1 MNPKIA
7 FKNPKTGSNSL
18 EVVEEVLREYEH
30 TLLFVSHD
38 RRFINSVANQI
49 MIIEDC
55 KLKTF
60 KGSYDEY
67 MASKTEVKDR
77 KKEQIKEEILRL
89 ETRLTE
95 VISKISMPSKKD
107 DPKLLEI
114 EYNEILGEIRRLK
127 NLLQ

>member
-1 MNPKIA
+1 
-7 FKNPKTGSNSL
+7 
-18 EVVEEVLREYEH
+18 
-30 TLLFVSHD
+30 
-38 RRFINSVANQI
+38 
-49 MIIEDC
+49 
-55 KLKTF
+55 
-60 KGSYDEY
+60 

>member
-1 MNPKIA
+1 
-7 FKNPKTGSNSL
+7 
-18 EVVEEVLREYEH
+18 
-30 TLLFVSHD
+30 
-38 RRFINSVANQI
+38 
-49 MIIEDC
+49 
-55 KLKTF
+55 
-60 KGSYDEY
+60 

-89 ETRLTE
+89 EIRLTE